1 MDNIS
6 RYDPFK
12 ELACLDPFLDMD
24 DMFSRFMMRPVLRGG
39 VNLEPQIKLDIK

>member
-12 ELACLDPFLDMD
+12 ELARFDSFLDMD
-24 DMFSRFMMRPVLRGG
+24 DMFMMRPVLRGG